1 MKQKTTLVVLAAGM
15 GSRYGGLKQ
24 VDSIDDRGH
33 VIMDYSIYDAWRAG
47 FDKIVCI
54 IRPEHRDLFHQ
65 AVGERIARKVN
76 FAYAYQSLDMLPEG
90 FAIPEGRVKPWGTG
104 HAALCAESE
113 IEGSFTVINADDFY
127 GREAYEKMH
136 DFLVNGPDDHCMV
149 GYRVENTLTENGSVS
164 RGVCTAD
171 EKGNLI
177 SVVERTK
184 IVPRP
189 GGAAYLEEETETFL
203 PAGTI
208 VSMNFWG
215 FRPSALPA
223 MRQYFTD
230 FLTEKMPGNPQK
242 AEFYL
247 PDTPNR
253 LVREGKASVR
263 VLDTDSKWHG
273 VTYKEDKPGV
283 MAAIAEMRKN
293 GQYPEYLWED

>member
-1 MKQKTTLVVLAAGM
+1 MEKTTLVVLAAGM

-24 VDSIDDRGH
+24 VDTVDERGH
-33 VIMDYSIYDAWRAG
+33 VIMDYSIFDAARAG
-47 FDKIVCI
+47 FDKIVCV
-54 IRPEHRDLFHQ
+54 IRPEHRDIFHQ
-65 AVGERIARKVN
+65 ALGEKIARKVN
-76 FAYAYQSLDMLPEG
+76 FAYAFQSLDMLPAG
-90 FAIPEGRVKPWGTG
+90 YSIPAGRVKPWGTG
-104 HAALCAESE
+104 HAALCAEPE

-136 DFLVNGPDDHCMV
+136 AFLVGGDNAHCMV

-164 RGVCTAD
+164 RGVSAAD
-171 EKGNLI
+171 ENGDLI
-177 SVVERTK
+177 EVVERTK

-189 GGAAYLEEETETFL
+189 GGAAYLDDCGETFL

-223 MRQYFTD
+223 MREYFGD
-230 FLTEKMPGNPQK
+230 FLRDKLPTNPEK

-253 LVREGKASVR
+253 LVREGKARVR
-263 VLDTDSKWHG
+263 VLDTASKWHG
-273 VTYKEDKPGV
+273 VTYKEDKPDLV
-283 MAAIAEMRKN
+283 AAIAALRAKGE
-293 GQYPEYLWED
+293 YPDSLWD